1 VPEIEIPYNWD
12 PRPYQKPLWK
22 YLQGGGK
29 RAVAVW
35 HRRSGKDSV
44 CLNWTASS
52 MFSRTGVYWHMLP
65 EAEQARK
72 AIWNGID
79 REGRRIIDQFLPPNL
94 RNGKSEQEMRIEAV
108 NGSIWQLCGSD
119 NYNSLV
125 GSNPVGVVFSEWS
138 LAKPSAWDYIRPI
151 LAENNGWALF
161 VFTPRG
167 RNHAMR
173 TLEIAKSNS
182 AWFAQVLTADDTGVI
197 SPAIIQEERASGMD
211 EDMLQQEYYCSFDAA
226 LQGSYYGKLLNL
238 AQAEGRIG
246 SYGQIDGPVHLA
258 WDLGR
263 SDDTAIWFYQ
273 LEKLGEDDWRPRI
286 IESYHSHGLH
296 LDAYIEALRAK
307 GYPYGLCWLPHDA
320 KERRLGAKR
329 TIEQQLRDAG
339 FQVRICQS
347 VSLENGIAAT
357 RKTLMTAAFDETRCA
372 DGLEAARQ
380 YQRAW
385 IEDLQRFSTQ
395 PLHDWTS
402 HYADALRYLSLVWS
416 GPHEVEPERPFD
428 FKNVKRLTF
437 NDALALQER
446 QAERKRI

>member
-1 VPEIEIPYNWD
+1 LEIEIPYEWD
-12 PRPYQKPLWK
+12 PRAYQLPFWT
-22 YLQGGGK
+22 YLQDGGK

-44 CLNWTASS
+44 CLNWTASA
-52 MFSRTGVYWHMLP
+52 MLERVGIYWHMLP

-79 REGRRIIDQFLPPNL
+79 REGRRFIDQFLPPAI
-94 RNGKSEQEMRIEAV
+94 RAAKSEQEMRIELV

-151 LAENNGWALF
+151 LAENGGWALF

-173 TLEIAKSNS
+173 TLEIAKSNPS
-182 AWFAQVLTADDTGVI
+182 WFWQVLPVTDTQAIPETVI
-197 SPAIIQEERASGMD
+197 EEERASGMD
-211 EDMLQQEYYCSFDAA
+211 EDMIQQEYFCSFDAA

-238 AQAEGRIG
+238 SQAEGRIG
-246 SYGQIDGPVHLA
+246 EYGQLDGPVHLA

-273 LEKLGEDDWRPRI
+273 LERLAKDVYRPRVL
-286 IESYHSHGLH
+286 EGYSSHGQH
-296 LDAYIEALRAK
+296 LDMYIDMLKAK
-307 GYPYGLCWLPHDA
+307 GYQYGLCWLPHDA
-320 KERRLGAKR
+320 RERRLGAKR

-339 FQVRICQS
+339 FQVRICQN
-347 VSLENGIAAT
+347 VSIDNGIAAG
-357 RKTLMTAAFDETRCA
+357 RKTLMSAVWDETRCA
-372 DGLEAARQ
+372 DGLEALRQ

-385 IEDLQRFSTQ
+385 MEDLQRFADR

-402 HYADALRYLSLVWS
+402 HYADAFRYLSLVWS
-416 GPHEVEPERPFD
+416 GPHETEPKKPFD
-428 FKNVKRLTF
+428 FAHLKRRTF
-437 NDALALQER
+437 DDAHRE
-446 QAERKRI
+446 AERGRGKARV

>member
-1 VPEIEIPYNWD
+1 
-12 PRPYQKPLWK
+12 
-22 YLQGGGK
+22 
-29 RAVAVW
+29 
-35 HRRSGKDSV
+35 
-44 CLNWTASS
+44 

-173 TLEIAKSNS
+173 TLEIAKSNQ

-197 SPAIIQEERASGMD
+197 SPAIIKEERDSGMD

-238 AQAEGRIG
+238 AQLEGRIG
-246 SYGQIDGPVHLA
+246 EYGRIDGRVHLA
-258 WDLGR
+258 WDIGR
-263 SDDTAIWFYQ
+263 SDDTVIWFYQ
-273 LEKLGEDDWRPRI
+273 LERLGKDIYRPRVI
-286 IESYHSHGLH
+286 DSHSSHGNH
-296 LDAYIEALRAK
+296 LDVYLETLESR

-320 KERRLGAKR
+320 KERRLGQKR

-339 FQVRICQS
+339 FQVRFVPS
-347 VSLENGIAAT
+347 VSIENGIAAA
-357 RKTLMTAAFDETRCA
+357 RKTIMVSVFDERACE
-372 DGLEAARQ
+372 GELEPLRQ
-380 YQRAW
+380 YQREW
-385 IEDLQRFSTQ
+385 VEDEQRFAQS
-395 PLHDWTS
+395 PKKDWTN
-402 HYADALRYLSLVWS
+402 HAADAWRYLSLVWS
-416 GPHEVEPERPFD
+416 GPHEVEPEQPFD

-446 QAERKRI
+446 QSERRRI